1 MSDEPAVRTPPEAA
15 VRMPVFNPPEGAPK
29 VTTAIVGVMRDIESI
44 PKSGKNLEQK
54 YAYVEATVLT
64 AKVQDA
70 MVKNKLSLIP
80 REVGR
85 AVMGEGSILFM
96 KFEFDA
102 HCEDQSIMNIGS
114 YSAAC
119 RFKFRNG
126 SYDDKAS
133 AKCLTSAMKCMEIA
147 LFKIPADV
155 DDIERDREDF
165 VPPPDT
171 SAGST
176 APTGDAEPAMNLDVR
191 TFRHALNS
199 ASIREQAEQIWLAH
213 LALIE
218 SASDPVYR
226 LLVDDYHARW
236 NVAPP
241 ERK

>member
-1 MSDEPAVRTPPEAA
+1 MSDEPAVRMPPEAA
-15 VRMPVFNPPEGAPK
+15 FRMPVFMPPEGAPK
-29 VTTAIVGVMRDIESI
+29 VALAIVGVKRDIDKI
-44 PKSGKNLEQK
+44 PKSGKNLEHK
-54 YAYVEATVLT
+54 YNFVEATVLT

-70 MVKNKLSLIP
+70 MMKNKLVLSP
-80 REVGR
+80 REVHRG
-85 AVMGEGSILFM
+85 VQGGILFM
-96 KFEFDA
+96 KFEFDLY
-102 HCEDQSIMNIGS
+102 CEEQAILNIGS
-114 YSAAC
+114 YSASC
-119 RFKFRNG
+119 RFEFRNG
-126 SYDDKAS
+126 SRDDKAS
-133 AKCLTSAMKCMEIA
+133 AKCLTSALKQFEIA

-165 VPPPDT
+165 VPPPDST
-171 SAGST
+171 STTST
-176 APTGDAEPAMNLDVR
+176 TADGEPAMNLDVR

-226 LLVDDYHARW
+226 LLVDDYHSRW